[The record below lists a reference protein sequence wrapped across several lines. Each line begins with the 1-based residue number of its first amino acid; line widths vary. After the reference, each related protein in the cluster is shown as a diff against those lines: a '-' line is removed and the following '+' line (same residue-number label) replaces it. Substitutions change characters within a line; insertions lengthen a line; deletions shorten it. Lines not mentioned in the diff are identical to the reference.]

1 MAGGGEARGRSLRLY
16 IALIATSHLT
26 PPSVKNDISNGLW
39 ILGLFDY
46 GPSAFQRVIQLFDID
61 TFNVK
66 HLIEGAEILNR
77 IFHAP
82 RLALWGIRQHR
93 VIAGSGLIG
102 RWSLL
107 GHQSD
112 IISCPL
118 WK

>member
-1 MAGGGEARGRSLRLY
+1 
-16 IALIATSHLT
+16 
-26 PPSVKNDISNGLW
+26 
-39 ILGLFDY
+39 
-46 GPSAFQRVIQLFDID
+46 
-61 TFNVK
+61 
-66 HLIEGAEILNR
+66 LIEGAEILNR